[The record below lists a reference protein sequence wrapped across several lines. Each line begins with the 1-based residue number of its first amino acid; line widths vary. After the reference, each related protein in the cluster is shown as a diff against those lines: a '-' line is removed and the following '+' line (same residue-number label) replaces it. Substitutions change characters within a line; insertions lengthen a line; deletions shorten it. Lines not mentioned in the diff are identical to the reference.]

1 MWSVLPHALSQLM
14 PVGPTQAP
22 VTRLRAFSSP
32 CTGGPQL
39 PGRLMGP
46 AVSRDVLK
54 LEDECPGV
62 LALRWDNCE
71 APLCSNQEVPSGME
85 TTSPQWELVI
95 NTPSGGSH
103 SLSALLPHIPVGAS
117 RAHIPNKLLACQCRR
132 LRFDPWIWKI
142 PWRRTWQPT
151 SVFLSGQSHGQRSLG
166 GYSPWECKG
175 VRHNLKTK

>member
-1 MWSVLPHALSQLM
+1 MLPHARSQLM

-22 VTRLRAFSSP
+22 VTWLRAFSSP

-39 PGRLMGP
+39 PEGLMGT

-62 LALRWDNCE
+62 LTLGWDNCE
-71 APLCSNQEVPSGME
+71 APLRSNQEAPSGTE
-85 TTSPQWELVI
+85 TTFPQWERLN
-95 NTPSGGSH
+95 NTPNGGSH
-103 SLSALLPHIPVGAS
+103 SLPTLLPHIPVGAS

-132 LRFDPWIWKI
+132 LRFNPWIEKI

-151 SVFLSGQSHGQRSLG
+151 SVFLSGQSHGQRSLV
-166 GYSPWECKG
+166 GYSPWECKR